1 MGGRI
6 PDMEILLAG
15 GKKKS
20 VKELKVGDELDT
32 LHQHTLE
39 RKESKISYVRVVES
53 PLLELTLSGKAFTCS
68 TEDVFYSTSKKGW
81 INATQLAEGDKVAK
95 LDGEVEFQGVKE
107 LGKGESVELTVDDS
121 HTYVCDGVLLH
132 NKGGSPP
139 PPTIIMPPPPPPP
152 QIVQDVTPK
161 ETYQDAA
168 GYLKRLDD
176 RERAI
181 EERRWMAGE
190 TPGNVRAGHAGIN
203 LASAELADKLDKS
216 TSFPGGPGFGSQT
229 QPGGMAGTAAVVN
242 ALAAKPTSG
251 SSSRQARIRPGQIG
265 SVGAPGTA
273 VTGPEARLAAA
284 QKAYDLALAQKESE
298 KFNYPEFQEPE
309 WADRDWYP
317 VVDEWKKR
325 SDKVEV
331 GDDTPRQIPVG

>member
-20 VKELKVGDELDT
+20 LKELKVGDELDT
-32 LHQHTLE
+32 LHQHTLK

-81 INATQLAEGDKVAK
+81 INVTQLAEGDKVAK
-95 LDGEVEFQGVKE
+95 LDGEVELQGVKE

-121 HTYVCDGVLLH
+121 HTYICDGILLH
-132 NKGGSPP
+132 NKGGSSPA

-168 GYLKRLDD
+168 GYLRRMDE
-176 RERAI
+176 REKAI
-181 EERRWMAGE
+181 QERRWAAGE
-190 TPGNVRAGHAGIN
+190 TPGNVRASHAAIN

-242 ALAAKPTSG
+242 ALTAKPTSG

-273 VTGPEARLAAA
+273 VSGPEARLAAA
-284 QKAYDLALAQKESE
+284 QKAYDLALAQKETE
-298 KFNYPEFQEPE
+298 KFEYPEFQEPE
-309 WADRDWYP
+309 WANRDWHP
-317 VVDEWKKR
+317 VIDEWTER

-331 GDDTPRQIPVG
+331 GPTDPKIIRA